1 MEAADI
7 PEFGSAAQEQQQNTY
22 IRALGVDLRDA
33 AFIVTP
39 MLMIIFAELIFFA
52 GNISFAV
59 WVHVITLVLL
69 ASSTI
74 WLDESIVF
82 KIYQAL
88 MLLPILRLV
97 NMSMPIF
104 FEMTLYSYV
113 FIYAP
118 LIIPIYFVLSHQKFT
133 LAQIGI
139 TKKNF
144 IKYLPAAVMV
154 GFILGD
160 IEYITIRA
168 GYLIPDL
175 SFWNILKLSIVMILF
190 VGFIEELIFRSV
202 LQTRLEEAFGMFPG
216 LIGASF
222 MFGIMHSGYG
232 TVYEIFFTSF
242 AGFVVGVIF
251 QRTRSLPLITIV
263 HGCVNIFLF
272 GIIPHQGIGLGLF

>member
-69 ASSTI
+69 TYSTH

-144 IKYLPAAVMV
+144 IKYLPAAVII
-154 GFILGD
+154 GLILGGV
-160 IEYITIRA
+160 EYITIKA

-175 SFWNILKLSIVMILF
+175 SIVSILKISIVMILF
-190 VGFIEELIFRSV
+190 VGLVEELIFRSI
-202 LQTRLEEAFGMFPG
+202 LQTRLEEAFGMLPG
-216 LIGASF
+216 LVGASI

-242 AGFVVGVIF
+242 AGFVMGWMF
-251 QRTRSLPLITIV
+251 QKTRSLSLVAIT

-272 GIIPHQGIGLGLF
+272 GVIPHLGLGLGLF